1 MKGHRIEKTWSQ
13 KLGPN
18 TREVALLKRKKE
30 SIAQEWKKTKRWIAK
45 ISKDLAHAL
54 GNASYK
60 LRKFAHYLEK
70 D

>member
-1 MKGHRIEKTWSQ
+1 M
-13 KLGPN
+13 
-18 TREVALLKRKKE
+18 LKRKKD
-30 SIAQEWKKTKRWIAK
+30 SIAQEWKKTKKWVAK

-70 D
+70 DDRK